1 MTKTLFPA
9 HLDAELRLRA
19 SKVGAQLRAAN
30 ADAILVAANANIFYL
45 SGVFFRGYV
54 YVTADGEPYWF
65 VIRPMTVDTTDR
77 VKIIRKPEQIPAM
90 LSEMGLPLPSRLAL
104 EESDLSYADIMRLSK
119 AFEGSQTLNGS
130 GCMTSARMVKTE
142 REIALMRENGLHQ
155 TEAYRRIKSLYHDNM
170 TDLEFQIEIERVLRL
185 EGSLGFTRTAG
196 NLMEINMGSLISG
209 DNADAPSPYDFSM
222 GGAGVGGALPVGA
235 NGEIMRCGT
244 TVMVDMNGCF
254 NGYQTDLTRVWSLG
268 EVSDLAYKAHACAIR
283 ILRRLEEMA
292 RPGVLICDLYA
303 EAMRIVEEENLQPYF
318 MGHNQQVPFIGH
330 GVGIQLNEAPAITP
344 KNRTVIEAGMT
355 LALEPK
361 FVIPHVGAVGPENT
375 YVVSEQGLL
384 NLTPFPEEIN
394 DLTD

>member
-1 MTKTLFPA
+1 MT
-9 HLDAELRLRA
+9 ELKLRGG
-19 SKVGAQLRAAN
+19 KVAAQLQLLG
-30 ADAILVAANANIFYL
+30 ADAILVASNANIFYL
-45 SGVFFRGYV
+45 ADRFFRGYV
-54 YVTADGEPYWF
+54 YVTAGGDMHYF
-65 VIRPMTVDTTDR
+65 VIRPMDVEQSETVHL
-77 VKIIRKPEQIPAM
+77 IRKPEQIPAM
-90 LSEMGLPLPSRLAL
+90 LTEMGMPLPDMLAL
-104 EESDLSYADIMRLSK
+104 EESDLTYADIIRLRK
-119 AFEGSQTLNGS
+119 AFGKTNTLNGS
-130 GCMTSARMVKTE
+130 ACMVNARMVKTE

-155 TEAYRRIKSLYHDNM
+155 TEAYRRVASLYREDM
-170 TDLEFQIEIERVLRL
+170 TDLEFQIEIERILRL
-185 EGSLGFTRTAG
+185 EGSIGYARTSG

-235 NGEIMRCGT
+235 NGEVMRRGT

-254 NGYQTDLTRVWSLG
+254 NGYQTDLTRVWSIG
-268 EVSDLAYKAHACAIR
+268 EIPELAQRAHACAIR
-283 ILRRLEEMA
+283 ILRTLEA
-292 RPGVLICDLYA
+292 LAKPGVEICALYHA
-303 EAMRIVEEENLQPYF
+303 AMEIVEEEGLKHYF
-318 MGHNQQVPFIGH
+318 MGHRQQVQFIGH

-375 YVVSEQGLL
+375 YVVTESGLE